1 MPVRNLAHSTFALGI
16 AYIAPR
22 MEAFW
27 VYLGLGVFT
36 LVFAWARQRE
46 AFRIFHSVSHRSYGE
61 FFFIAGA
68 GLSFFLF
75 STSLSAWY
83 SAMLVMALAD
93 PLAAFVGARGRRVY
107 HMFGERR
114 TLEGTLVCMVIAS
127 VVFFVAQ
134 IPVAYALIGGLAIAC
149 IENLSFR
156 GSDNLTLPLMAGAF
170 TAWFI

>member
-1 MPVRNLAHSTFALGI
+1 MD
-16 AYIAPR
+16 
-22 MEAFW
+22 AFW
-27 VYLGLGVFT
+27 VYCSFGILT
-36 LVFAWARQRE
+36 LVFVWARQRE

-93 PLAAFVGARGRRVY
+93 PFAAFVGARGRRVY
-107 HMFGERR
+107 YIFGERR
-114 TLEGTLVCMVIAS
+114 TLEGTLVCMSIAS
-127 VVFFVAQ
+127 AVFFIAQ
-134 IPVAYALIGGLAIAC
+134 IPVAYVVIGGLAIAC

-156 GSDNLTLPLMAGAF
+156 GSDNLTLPLIAGAF
-170 TAWFI
+170 TAWFV